1 MVIIRM
7 KIMKKMMTT
16 IIMMMMMMMM
26 MHMLIIMTIIKM
38 KKFPY
43 KIIKLIKIIKK
54 KSTRKITLNHVD
66 VHGNFNRSYLNVPPL
81 IAVDIFI

>member
-7 KIMKKMMTT
+7 KIMKMMMTT
-16 IIMMMMMMMM
+16 IIMMMMMM

-66 VHGNFNRSYLNVPPL
+66 VHGNFNRSYLNVPQL

>member
-7 KIMKKMMTT
+7 KIMKMMMTT
-16 IIMMMMMMMM
+16 IIMMMMMM

>member
-1 MVIIRM
+1 M
-7 KIMKKMMTT
+7 KMMMTT
-16 IIMMMMMMMM
+16 IIMMMMM

>member
-7 KIMKKMMTT
+7 KIMKMMMTT
-16 IIMMMMMMMM
+16 IIMMMMMM

-54 KSTRKITLNHVD
+54 KSTRKITLNNVD

>member
-1 MVIIRM
+1 M
-7 KIMKKMMTT
+7 KMMMTT
-16 IIMMMMMMMM
+16 IIMMMMMM